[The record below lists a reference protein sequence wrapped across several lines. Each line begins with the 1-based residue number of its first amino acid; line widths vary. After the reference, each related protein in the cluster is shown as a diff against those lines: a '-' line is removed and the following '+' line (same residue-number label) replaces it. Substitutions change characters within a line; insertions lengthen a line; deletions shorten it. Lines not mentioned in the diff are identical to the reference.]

1 MRRWLAVLVFLGIWV
16 LPLPTQVAG
25 SAIKISSFQVELWP
39 EFDKPNSVL
48 VINDITLSAD
58 TSLPATLVFHLPPM
72 AVGPSMLEVGAT
84 KNTASD
90 QGIDY
95 SVQPQ
100 TNTLNLTIKAKGPAI
115 HFEYYDPIQRDG
127 RTRKYL
133 YKWMTDYPVGDF
145 KLTVQQPIGA
155 KNLQIPPALTSSEIR
170 NDNMKYFGRDFG
182 AESAGTVLLFSLGY
196 EKSSDALSISS
207 LQVQPSQPLGSNT
220 SGTFMSSVSNAVPYL
235 LGGLGLLLIGGCV
248 VYFWQVGGGGGKNS
262 TKRRSPR
269 VETEADSE
277 VYCHQCGTRAH
288 KGDRFCRICGTK
300 LRHEA

>member
-1 MRRWLAVLVFLGIWV
+1 MRRWLAFLIFLGILI
-16 LPLPTQVAG
+16 LPLPAQAAG

-48 VINDITLSAD
+48 VINYITLSAD
-58 TSLPATLVFHLPPM
+58 TSLPATLVLHLPPT
-72 AVGPSMLEVGAT
+72 ADGPSALAVGAT
-84 KNTASD
+84 MDTVSD

-95 SVQPQ
+95 SVQQQ
-100 TNTLNLTIKAKGPAI
+100 TDTLNLTIKAKGPAI
-115 HFEYYDPIQRDG
+115 HLEYYDPIQRDG
-127 RTRKYL
+127 KTRKYP
-133 YKWMTDYPVGDF
+133 YKWITDYAVGDF

-155 KNLQIPPALTSSEIR
+155 KTLQFPPALTSSEIR
-170 NDNMKYFGRDFG
+170 NDNMKYFSHDFG
-182 AESAGTVLLFSLGY
+182 AQSAGTSILFSVGY

-248 VYFWQVGGGGGKNS
+248 FYFWQLGGGGGKNS
-262 TKRRSPR
+262 NKRRSPR
-269 VETEADSE
+269 VESEADSE
-277 VYCHQCGTRAH
+277 MYCHQCGTRAH